1 MRSLSVLHDVL
12 TTAHDAPRRAG
23 RATAWRSAARSAAN
37 LWRGLQSSRS
47 CSLFLTVQS
56 QISQP
61 CLMARPKEFDRD
73 VAVARAMSVFWS
85 KGYAATST
93 DDLLQ
98 AMKIGRQSLYDT
110 FGDKRRL
117 FVEALERYQR
127 ESIAGHLKRLR
138 SSASPVAGIEALVV
152 GLIPSDRATREK
164 GCMGVGA
171 TCEFG
176 NADAE
181 LTECRVKSGGMLH
194 KALVE
199 RLQ

>member
-56 QISQP
+56 KLATS

-93 DDLLQ
+93 DDLLK
-98 AMKIGRQSLYDT
+98 AMKIGRQSMYDT
-110 FGDKRRL
+110 FGGKRSL
-117 FVEALERYQR
+117 YIEALERYQV
-127 ESIAGHLKRLR
+127 ESVAGHIARLR
-138 SSASPVAGIEALVV
+138 STASPLAGIEALVV
-152 GLIPSDRATREK
+152 GAISLDRARREK
-164 GCMGVGA
+164 GCMGV
-171 TCEFG
+171 
-176 NADAE
+176 
-181 LTECRVKSGGMLH
+181 
-194 KALVE
+194 
-199 RLQ
+199 